1 MLQVLLYFIVILLF
15 LAGLGIALVNLPG
28 VWLVYLGVVVYS
40 LSTGLEQIGL
50 AQLIVLL
57 FVAVAVSLIDNLVV
71 PLGAR
76 KYGASTWGMVGAI
89 AGGLFGALSAGPIG
103 MFVGP
108 LLGATLFEIAFS
120 HKNYEK
126 AFRAGIGA
134 TIGFFISVVL
144 KFGVTVWIVFWT
156 LGKMF

>member
-1 MLQVLLYFIVILLF
+1 MLQIVIYILVILLF

-28 VWLVYLGVVVYS
+28 VWLVYLGVVIYS
-40 LSTGLEQIGL
+40 LSTGLEQIGFTHL
-50 AQLIVLL
+50 VILL
-57 FVAVAVSLIDNLVV
+57 FVAIAVSLIDNLVV
-71 PLGAR
+71 PIGAK
-76 KYGASTWGMVGAI
+76 KYGASVWGMIGAI

-103 MFVGP
+103 MLVGP
-108 LLGATLFEIAFS
+108 LLGASLFEVAFA

-126 AFRAGIGA
+126 AFRAGVGA